1 MEVRCE
7 VMHYL
12 CHVLMVEVMHSRTH
26 VQREAFGAREPWA
39 GSSVDSDHEDAC
51 FDRATL
57 KQTCLNWCVGAN
69 PRDAP

>member
-12 CHVLMVEVMHSRTH
+12 GHVLMVEVMHSRTH
-26 VQREAFGAREPWA
+26 GQRDSFGAREPRA
-39 GSSVDSDHEDAC
+39 GSSADSGHEDVC

-57 KQTCLNWCVGAN
+57 KTDMC
-69 PRDAP
+69 